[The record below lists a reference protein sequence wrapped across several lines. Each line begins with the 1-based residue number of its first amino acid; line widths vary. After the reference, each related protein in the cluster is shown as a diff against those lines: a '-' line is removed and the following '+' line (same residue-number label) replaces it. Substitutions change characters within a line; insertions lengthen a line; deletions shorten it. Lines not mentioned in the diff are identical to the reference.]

1 MAFAALAAGVS
12 GLQAFSEGVGVIADN
27 ITNVNTIGYK
37 ESRMR
42 FSTLVTETSA
52 ASTYSPG
59 GVQTKT
65 ETLVTKQG
73 LSIPTS
79 NATDLSI
86 DGAGM
91 FVVKSATGA
100 QEKGEFLFTRA
111 GAFTQDSEGFLKN
124 TAGLYLMGWP
134 TDAAGTLPSNKNNL
148 DVLQPINISQ
158 LTGQAEPTSTISLRA
173 NMKSSTP
180 INAAYTTV
188 GQMASDDPRATTIAS
203 VSANLDSATAV
214 NATYTVVG
222 DLADG
227 TATPDFTTTV
237 QIVDDLG
244 NSHTVHVAAAKTAA
258 DTWAYE
264 VYADTPGNF
273 DGVDHPNGLIMNGN
287 LNFNGDGTLNLG
299 GSTFVPSATPTIN
312 YTSTAADQPV
322 NLFFGTDGV
331 ADGFGQIA
339 AATALTSATADG
351 YTTGVSADFETNVE
365 VYDSLGGVHT
375 LIIGVAKTGINT
387 WAYEVYGDVPSEYD
401 PVAHPNGLIISGAL
415 AFNSDGTLDLG
426 NTTFSPSDAPIIN
439 YTTGASG
446 SPVTM
451 NFGTDATADGFSQF
465 DTISTVIST
474 AVDGAVFGNVTG
486 VSIDNAGVVVA
497 LFDNGLSRKVFQLPI
512 ATFPNPDGL
521 QRRRGNSFGVSDFS
535 GKFTMVQAGTAGG
548 GTMSSNSLEGSTIDL
563 ANEFAEL
570 IKTQRAFSAS
580 TKIITTADEILTE
593 LTRI

>member
-42 FSTLVTETSA
+42 FRTLVTETSA

-73 LSIPTS
+73 LAIPTS

-100 QEKGEFLFTRA
+100 QVPGEFLFTRA
-111 GAFTQDSEGFLKN
+111 GAFTQDSQGFLKN

-158 LTGQAEPTSTISLRA
+158 LTGQAEPTSVISLRA
-173 NMKSSTP
+173 NLKSSTP
-180 INAAYTTV
+180 INAAYTTA
-188 GQMASDDPRATTIAS
+188 GQMASG
-203 VSANLDSATAV
+203 AV
-214 NATYTVVG
+214 
-222 DLADG
+222 
-227 TATPDFTTTV
+227 P
-237 QIVDDLG
+237 
-244 NSHTVHVAAAKTAA
+244 
-258 DTWAYE
+258 
-264 VYADTPGNF
+264 
-273 DGVDHPNGLIMNGN
+273 
-287 LNFNGDGTLNLG
+287 
-299 GSTFVPSATPTIN
+299 
-312 YTSTAADQPV
+312 
-322 NLFFGTDGV
+322 
-331 ADGFGQIA
+331 
-339 AATALTSATADG
+339 
-351 YTTGVSADFETNVE
+351 ADFETNVE
-365 VYDSLGGVHT
+365 VYDSLGGIHT
-375 LIIGVAKTGINT
+375 LIIGAAKTGINT
-387 WAYEVYGDVPSEYD
+387 WAYEVYGDVPSEYTAPPHTD
-401 PVAHPNGLIISGAL
+401 GLVISGDL
-415 AFNSDGTLDLG
+415 SFNTDGTLNLAG
-426 NTTFSPSDAPIIN
+426 TTFAPSAAPTIN
-439 YTTGASG
+439 YTTGASS
-446 SPVTM
+446 SPVSI

-512 ATFPNPDGL
+512 ATFPNADGL
-521 QRRRGNSFGVSDFS
+521 QRRRGNAFGVSDFS

-548 GTMSSNSLEGSTIDL
+548 GTMSSNALEGSTVDL

>member
-42 FSTLVTETSA
+42 FRTLVTETSA

-73 LSIPTS
+73 LAIPTS

-91 FVVKSATGA
+91 FVVKNSTGA
-100 QEKGEFLFTRA
+100 QTPGEFLFTRA
-111 GAFTQDSEGFLKN
+111 GAFTQDSQGFLKN

-158 LTGQAEPTSTISLRA
+158 LTGQAEPTSLISLRA
-173 NMKSSTP
+173 NLKSSTP
-180 INAAYTTV
+180 INAAYGGV
-188 GQMASDDPRATTIAS
+188 AGVSDMASG
-203 VSANLDSATAV
+203 AV
-214 NATYTVVG
+214 V
-222 DLADG
+222 
-227 TATPDFTTTV
+227 
-237 QIVDDLG
+237 
-244 NSHTVHVAAAKTAA
+244 
-258 DTWAYE
+258 
-264 VYADTPGNF
+264 
-273 DGVDHPNGLIMNGN
+273 
-287 LNFNGDGTLNLG
+287 
-299 GSTFVPSATPTIN
+299 
-312 YTSTAADQPV
+312 
-322 NLFFGTDGV
+322 
-331 ADGFGQIA
+331 
-339 AATALTSATADG
+339 
-351 YTTGVSADFETNVE
+351 ADFETNVE
-365 VYDSLGGVHT
+365 VYDSLGGIHT
-375 LIIGVAKTGINT
+375 LIIGAAKTGINT
-387 WAYEVYGDVPSEYD
+387 WAYEVYGDVPAEYTA
-401 PVAHPNGLIISGAL
+401 AHPNGLIISGDL
-415 AFNSDGTLDLG
+415 AFNTDGTLDLG
-426 NTTFSPSDAPIIN
+426 ATTFVPSAAPTIN
-439 YTTGASG
+439 YTTGASS
-446 SPVTM
+446 SPVSM
-451 NFGTDATADGFSQF
+451 NFGTDGQADGFSQF

-486 VSIDNAGVVVA
+486 VSIDSAGVVVA

-512 ATFPNPDGL
+512 ATFPNADGL
-521 QRRRGNSFGVSDFS
+521 QRRRGNAYGVSDFS

-548 GTMSSNSLEGSTIDL
+548 GTMSSNALEGSTVDL

>member
-42 FSTLVTETSA
+42 FRTLVTETSA

-73 LSIPTS
+73 LAIPTS

-91 FVVKSATGA
+91 FVVKNSTSAQVT
-100 QEKGEFLFTRA
+100 GEFLFTRA
-111 GAFTQDSEGFLKN
+111 GAFTQDSQGFLKN

-158 LTGQAEPTSTISLRA
+158 LTGQAEPTSVISLRA
-173 NMKSSTP
+173 NLKSSTP

-188 GQMASDDPRATTIAS
+188 GQMASG
-203 VSANLDSATAV
+203 AV
-214 NATYTVVG
+214 
-222 DLADG
+222 
-227 TATPDFTTTV
+227 P
-237 QIVDDLG
+237 
-244 NSHTVHVAAAKTAA
+244 
-258 DTWAYE
+258 
-264 VYADTPGNF
+264 
-273 DGVDHPNGLIMNGN
+273 
-287 LNFNGDGTLNLG
+287 
-299 GSTFVPSATPTIN
+299 
-312 YTSTAADQPV
+312 
-322 NLFFGTDGV
+322 
-331 ADGFGQIA
+331 
-339 AATALTSATADG
+339 
-351 YTTGVSADFETNVE
+351 ADFETNVE
-365 VYDSLGGVHT
+365 IYDSLGGIHT
-375 LIIGVAKTGINT
+375 VIIGAAKTGINT
-387 WAYEVYGDVPSEYD
+387 WAYEVYGDVPAEYAAG
-401 PVAHPNGLIISGAL
+401 PHPDGLIISGDL
-415 AFNSDGTLDLG
+415 AFNTDGTLNLG
-426 NTTFSPSDAPIIN
+426 ATTFAPSAAPTIN
-439 YTTGASG
+439 YTTGASA
-446 SPVTM
+446 SPVSI
-451 NFGTDATADGFSQF
+451 NFGTDGEADGFSQF

-486 VSIDNAGVVVA
+486 VSIDSAGVVVA

-512 ATFPNPDGL
+512 ATFPNADGL
-521 QRRRGNSFGVSDFS
+521 QRRRGNAYGVSDFS

-548 GTMSSNSLEGSTIDL
+548 GTMSSNALEGSTVDL

>member
-52 ASTYSPG
+52 SSSYSPG
-59 GVQTKT
+59 GVKTKT

-73 LSIPTS
+73 LRTPSS

-91 FVVKSATGA
+91 FVVKNATGA
-100 QEKGEFLFTRA
+100 QLPGEFLFTRA
-111 GAFTQDSEGFLKN
+111 GAFTQDSQGFLKN

-134 TDAAGTLPSNKNNL
+134 TDAAGTLPSNKNDLN
-148 DVLQPINISQ
+148 VLQPINISQ

-173 NMKSSTP
+173 NVKSSTA
-180 INAAYTTV
+180 INAAYTQV
-188 GQMASDDPRATTIAS
+188 GQMASSTYQPSTTLS
-203 VSANLDSATAV
+203 MTSANLDSATAV
-214 NATYTVVG
+214 SAYAVVG
-222 DLADG
+222 DLAG
-227 TATPDFTTTV
+227 GGVTADFSTTV
-237 QIVDDLG
+237 QIVDSLG
-244 NSHTVHVAAAKTAA
+244 AAHTVTIAAAKTAV

-264 VYADTPGNF
+264 VYGTPAEL
-273 DGVDHPNGLIMNGN
+273 DGGAHPGGLIMNGN
-287 LNFNGDGTLNLG
+287 LSFNADGSIDLG
-299 GSTFVPSATPTIN
+299 TSTFVPSAAPTIT
-312 YTSTAADQPV
+312 YTSAATPQV
-322 NLFFGTDGV
+322 VTTFFGTN
-331 ADGFGQIA
+331 AATDGFSQLA
-339 AATALTSATADG
+339 APTTVASAATADG
-351 YTTGVSADFETNVE
+351 FAASVAADFETNVE

-375 LIIGVAKTGINT
+375 LIIGVAKTGINE
-387 WAYEVYGDVPSEYD
+387 WAYEVYGDVPAEYD
-401 PVAHPNGLIISGAL
+401 TVLHPDGLILSGTL
-415 AFNSDGTLDLG
+415 AFNTDGTLNLG
-426 NTTFSPSDAPIIN
+426 GTTFTPSAEPTIN
-439 YTTGASG
+439 YITGASA
-446 SPVTM
+446 SPITM
-451 NFGTDATADGFSQF
+451 NFGTDGVADGFSQF

-474 AVDGAVFGNVTG
+474 SVDGAVFGNVTG
-486 VSIDNAGVVVA
+486 VSIDAAGVVVA

-512 ATFPNPDGL
+512 ATFPNADGL
-521 QRRRGNSFGVSDFS
+521 ARRQGNSYGVSDFS

-548 GTMSSNSLEGSTIDL
+548 GTMASNSLEGSTVDL

-580 TKIITTADEILTE
+580 TKIITAADEILTE